1 MKKLVFLFAISIS
14 SIGAFAQVTWS
25 ENVAPILFEHCT
37 KCHHEGGIGPSSFM
51 TYDDAYNSSVGI
63 LGAITSGQMPPWPAD
78 PNYRH
83 FVGENVLTQAEKQ
96 AIEDWIVGG
105 AVSGDLAL
113 APATPVYNN
122 NTQLPS
128 VDQTFTTPNY
138 TSPATNNDY
147 YRTFVIPSGFV
158 QDGWIDGIEIIPGN
172 ADIVRHVVISY
183 DPTGAG
189 ATLDANDP
197 GEGFQ
202 SSGGSLVNG
211 AKFLAAWAPGGGPLW
226 VPFGFAQR
234 LEAGGDLLVE
244 FHYPAGTL
252 GQADQTTINLH
263 YSDDPTP
270 REVWYNPILNH
281 GPGVLDQN
289 FLYILANQTATFT
302 ETYNVTADVTLI
314 GTFPHMH
321 LIGRSISSWAELPN
335 GTTEPLISVPS
346 WDFHWQLS
354 YNYPQLIHIPQ
365 NTNLRAEAF
374 YDNTSANPFNP
385 NSPPQLVTAGEATG
399 DEMMIVFFA
408 YTYYLPGDENIVVQP
423 IVNTEEQQAFQQQFD
438 VFPNPNNGTFNVQ
451 TFNQR
456 FDKTV
461 ITITDISG
469 KVVYESKW
477 NIPGGMHTQSL
488 ELNLPKGIYVLH
500 AEGTATHKSE
510 RFIVE

>member
-1 MKKLVFLFAISIS
+1 MKKLIFLFAILIS
-14 SIGAFAQVTWS
+14 SIGAFAQVTWR
-25 ENVAPILFEHCT
+25 ENVAPILFDHCT
-37 KCHHEGGIGPSSFM
+37 TCHHEGGIGPSSFM
-51 TYDDAYNSSVGI
+51 TYDDAYNSSAGI

-96 AIEDWIVGG
+96 TIEDWLVGG
-105 AVSGDLAL
+105 ALSGDLAL
-113 APATPVYNN
+113 APSTPVYNN

-128 VDQTFTTPNY
+128 VDQTFSTPNY
-138 TSPATNNDY
+138 SSPATNSDY
-147 YRTFVIPSGFV
+147 YRTFVIPSGLA

-172 ADIVRHVVISY
+172 ADIVHHVVISY
-183 DPTGAG
+183 DATGAG

-252 GQADQTTINLH
+252 GQTDQTTINLH

-281 GPGVLDQN
+281 APGILDQN
-289 FLYILANQTATFT
+289 FLFVMANQTATFT
-302 ETYNVTADVTLI
+302 ETYNVPAEITLI

-346 WDFHWQLS
+346 WDFNWQLS

-365 NTNLRAEAF
+365 NTSLRAEAY
-374 YDNTSANPFNP
+374 YDNTSANPYNP
-385 NSPPQLVTAGEATG
+385 NSPPQLVMAGEETG

-408 YTYYLPGDENIVVQP
+408 YTYYLPGDEDIVVEP
-423 IVNTEEQQAFQQQFD
+423 IVSTEEQQFVGQQFD
-438 VFPNPNNGTFNVQ
+438 VFPNPNNGTFSVQ

-456 FDKTV
+456 FDKAVVTV
-461 ITITDISG
+461 TDISG

-477 NIPGGMHTQSL
+477 NIPGGMHTQTL
-488 ELNLPKGIYVLH
+488 ELDLPKGIYVLH
-500 AEGTATHKSE
+500 AEGQSTHESE

>member
-1 MKKLVFLFAISIS
+1 VKKLVFLFTISIS

-113 APATPVYNN
+113 APPTPVYNN

-128 VDQTFTTPNY
+128 VDQTFSTPNY
-138 TSPATNNDY
+138 TSPATNVDY
-147 YRTFVIPSGFV
+147 YRTFVIPSGLA

-172 ADIVRHVVISY
+172 ADIVHHVVISY

-189 ATLDANDP
+189 ASLDANDP

-202 SSGGSLVNG
+202 SSGGTIVNG

-252 GQADQTTINLH
+252 GQVDQTTINLH

-281 GPGVLDQN
+281 GPGILDQN
-289 FLYILANQTATFT
+289 FLFVMANQTATFT
-302 ETYNVTADVTLI
+302 ETYNVPSEITLI

-346 WDFHWQLS
+346 WDFNWQLS
-354 YNYPQLIHIPQ
+354 YNYPQLIHLPQ
-365 NTNLRAEAF
+365 NTSLRAEAF

-385 NSPPQLVTAGEATG
+385 NSPPQLVTAGEETG

-408 YTYYLPGDENIVVQP
+408 YTYYLPGDEDIVVEP
-423 IVNTEEQQAFQQQFD
+423 IVSTEEQHFVQQQFD
-438 VFPNPNNGTFNVQ
+438 IFPNPNNGTFNLQ

-456 FDKTV
+456 FDKAVVTV
-461 ITITDISG
+461 TDISG
-469 KVVYESKW
+469 KIVHESSM

-500 AEGTATHKSE
+500 AEGTTTHESE

>member
-1 MKKLVFLFAISIS
+1 MKKLAFLFAVLINST
-14 SIGAFAQVTWS
+14 AVFAQVTWS

-37 KCHHEGGIGPSSFM
+37 KCHNEGGIGPSSLM
-51 TYDDAYNSSVGI
+51 TYDDAYNNSVGI

-105 AVSGDLAL
+105 ALSGDLAL
-113 APATPVYNN
+113 APPTPVYNN
-122 NTQLPS
+122 STQLPS

-138 TSPATNNDY
+138 TSPATNSDY
-147 YRTFVIPSGFV
+147 YRTFVIPSGLA
-158 QDGWIDGIEIIPGN
+158 QDGWVDGIEIIPGN
-172 ADIVRHVVISY
+172 ADIVHHVVISY

-197 GEGFQ
+197 GAGFQ

-244 FHYPAGTL
+244 FHYPAGSL

-281 GPGVLDQN
+281 APGVLDQN
-289 FLYILANQTATFT
+289 FLFIPANQTATFT
-302 ETYNVTADVTLI
+302 ETYNVPLDVTLI

-321 LIGRSISSWAELPN
+321 RIGRSISSWAELP
-335 GTTEPLISVPS
+335 GGGTEPLISIPS
-346 WDFHWQLS
+346 WDFNWQLS

-365 NTNLRAEAF
+365 NTNLRAEAY

-385 NSPPQLVTAGEATG
+385 NSPPQLVTAGEETG

-408 YTYYLPGDENIVVQP
+408 YTYYLPGDEDIVVEP
-423 IVNTEEQQAFQQQFD
+423 IVSTEEQHVVQQHFD
-438 VFPNPNNGTFNVQ
+438 IFPNPNNGTFNLQ

-456 FDKTV
+456 FDKAV
-461 ITITDISG
+461 VTITDISG
-469 KVVYESKW
+469 KIVYESNM

-500 AEGTATHKSE
+500 AEGTTTHESE

>member
-1 MKKLVFLFAISIS
+1 MKKLVLLFAILIS

-25 ENVAPILFEHCT
+25 ENVAPILFDHCT
-37 KCHHEGGIGPSSFM
+37 TCHHEGGIGPSSFM
-51 TYDDAYNSSVGI
+51 TYDDAYNSSAGI

-96 AIEDWIVGG
+96 TIEDWLVGG
-105 AVSGDLAL
+105 ALSGDLAL
-113 APATPVYNN
+113 APSTPVYNN

-128 VDQTFTTPNY
+128 VDQTFSTPNY
-138 TSPATNNDY
+138 SSPATNSDY
-147 YRTFVIPSGFV
+147 YRTFVIPSGLS

-172 ADIVRHVVISY
+172 ADIVHHVVISY

-197 GEGFQ
+197 GAGFQ

-252 GQADQTTINLH
+252 GQTDQTTVNLH

-281 GPGVLDQN
+281 APGILDQN
-289 FLYILANQTATFT
+289 FLFIPANQTATFT
-302 ETYNVTADVTLI
+302 ETYAVPAEITLI

-321 LIGRSISSWAELPN
+321 LIGRSISSWAELP
-335 GTTEPLISVPS
+335 GGGTEPLISIPS
-346 WDFHWQLS
+346 WDFNWQLS

-365 NTNLRAEAF
+365 NSNLRAEAF
-374 YDNTSANPFNP
+374 YDNTSANPYNP
-385 NSPPQLVTAGEATG
+385 NSPPQLVFAGEETG

-408 YTYYLPGDENIVVQP
+408 YTYYLPGDEDIVVEP
-423 IVNTEEQQAFQQQFD
+423 IVSTEEQHFVQQQFD
-438 VFPNPNNGTFNVQ
+438 VFPNPNNGTFSVQ
-451 TFNQR
+451 TFNQL
-456 FDKTV
+456 FDKAVVTV
-461 ITITDISG
+461 ADISG
-469 KVVYESKW
+469 RVVYESKW
-477 NIPGGMHTQSL
+477 NIPGGMHTQTL
-488 ELNLPKGIYVLH
+488 ELDLPKGIYVLH
-500 AEGTATHKSE
+500 AEGQTTHESE

>member
-1 MKKLVFLFAISIS
+1 MKKLVFLFAATIS

-25 ENVAPILFEHCT
+25 ENVAPILFDHCT
-37 KCHHEGGIGPSSFM
+37 TCHHSGGIAPSSFI
-51 TYDDAYNSSVGI
+51 TYDDAYNSQAGI
-63 LGAITSGQMPPWPAD
+63 LGAITSGIMPPWPAD

-83 FVGENVLTQAEKQ
+83 FVGENVLTVAEKQ
-96 AIEDWIVGG
+96 AIQDWIVGG
-105 AVSGDLAL
+105 AASGDLAL
-113 APATPVYNN
+113 APAAPVYTNSS
-122 NTQLPS
+122 QLIS
-128 VDQTFTTPNY
+128 VDQTYSTPNY
-138 TSPATNNDY
+138 TSPATNSDY
-147 YRTFVIPSGFV
+147 YRTFVIPSGLA

-172 ADIVRHVVISY
+172 AEIVHHVVISY

-197 GEGFQ
+197 GDGFQ
-202 SSGGSLVNG
+202 STGGSIVNG
-211 AKFLAAWAPGGGPLW
+211 AKFLSAWAPGGGPLW

-234 LEAGGDLLVE
+234 LEAGGDFLVE

-252 GQADQTTINLH
+252 GLSDQTTINLH

-281 GPGVLDQN
+281 GPGILDQN
-289 FLYILANQTATFT
+289 FLYVLANQTSTFT
-302 ETYNVTADVTLI
+302 ETYTVPADVTLI

-321 LIGRSISSWAELPN
+321 LIGRSISSWAELPD
-335 GTTEPLISVPS
+335 GSTEPLISVPS
-346 WDFHWQLS
+346 WDFRWQLT

-365 NTNLRAEAF
+365 NTNLRAQAF

-385 NSPPQLVTAGEATG
+385 NSPPQLVTAGEQTG

-423 IVNTEEQQAFQQQFD
+423 IVSTEEQQFVQQQFD
-438 VFPNPNNGTFNVQ
+438 IFPNPNNGTFNLQ

-456 FDKTV
+456 FDKAVVTV
-461 ITITDISG
+461 TDISG
-469 KVVYESKW
+469 KVVYESKL

-488 ELNLPKGIYVLH
+488 ELNLPKGMYVLH
-500 AEGTATHKSE
+500 AEGTTTHESE

>member
-1 MKKLVFLFAISIS
+1 MKKLAFLFAVLINST
-14 SIGAFAQVTWS
+14 ATFAQVTWS

-37 KCHHEGGIGPSSFM
+37 KCHNEGGIGPSSLM
-51 TYDDAYNSSVGI
+51 TYDDAYNNSVGI

-105 AVSGDLAL
+105 ALSGDLAL
-113 APATPVYNN
+113 APPTPVYNN

-128 VDQTFTTPNY
+128 VDQTFSTPNY
-138 TSPATNNDY
+138 TSPATNVDY
-147 YRTFVIPSGFV
+147 YRTFVIPSGLA
-158 QDGWIDGIEIIPGN
+158 QDGWIDGIEVIPGN
-172 ADIVRHVVISY
+172 ADIVHHVVISY

-189 ATLDANDP
+189 AALDANDP

-202 SSGGSLVNG
+202 SSGGSLVSG

-252 GQADQTTINLH
+252 GQTDQTTINLH

-281 GPGVLDQN
+281 GPDILDQN
-289 FLYILANQTATFT
+289 FLFVMANQTATFT
-302 ETYNVTADVTLI
+302 ETYNVPAEITLI

-321 LIGRSISSWAELPN
+321 LIGRSISSWAELP
-335 GTTEPLISVPS
+335 GGGTEPLISIPS
-346 WDFHWQLS
+346 WDFNWQLS
-354 YNYPQLIHIPQ
+354 YNYPQLIHLPQ
-365 NTNLRAEAF
+365 NSTLRAEAF

-385 NSPPQLVTAGEATG
+385 NSPPQLVMAGEETG

-408 YTYYLPGDENIVVQP
+408 YTYYLTGDEDIVVQP
-423 IVNTEEQQAFQQQFD
+423 IVSTEEQHFVQQQFNIL
-438 VFPNPNNGTFNVQ
+438 PNPNNGTFNLQ

-456 FDKTV
+456 FDKAV
-461 ITITDISG
+461 ITVTDISG
-469 KVVYESKW
+469 KIVYESNM
-477 NIPGGMHTQSL
+477 NIPGGMHTQLL

-500 AEGTATHKSE
+500 AEGTTTHESE

>member
-1 MKKLVFLFAISIS
+1 VKKLVFLFVILFVSKS
-14 SIGAFAQVTWS
+14 AFSQVTWS

-37 KCHHEGGIGPSSFM
+37 KCHHEGGIGPSSLM
-51 TYDDAYNSSVGI
+51 TFDDAYNNQAGI

-96 AIEDWIVGG
+96 AIEDWITGG
-105 AVSGDLAL
+105 AASGDLAL
-113 APATPVYNN
+113 APATPNYNN
-122 NTQLPS
+122 NSQLVS
-128 VDQTFTTPNY
+128 VDQTYLTPNY

-147 YRTFVIPSGFV
+147 YRTFVIPSGLV

-172 ADIVRHVVISY
+172 ADIVHHVVISY

-197 GEGFQ
+197 GDGFQ
-202 SSGGSLVNG
+202 SSGGSIVNG

-226 VPFGFAQR
+226 VPLGFAQR
-234 LEAGGDLLVE
+234 LEAGGDFLVE

-252 GQADQTTINLH
+252 GLSYQTTINLH
-263 YSDDPTP
+263 SSDDPTP
-270 REVWYNPILNH
+270 REVWYNPVLNH
-281 GPGVLDQN
+281 GPGTLDQS
-289 FLYILANQTATFT
+289 FLYVLANQTATFT
-302 ETYNVTADVTLI
+302 ETYNVPAEITLI

-321 LIGRSISSWAELPN
+321 LIGRSISSWAELPD

-346 WDFHWQLS
+346 WNFHWQLS

-365 NTNLRAEAF
+365 NTNLRAQAF

-385 NSPPQLVTAGEATG
+385 NSPPALVTAGEQTG

-408 YTYYLPGDENIVVQP
+408 YTYYLPGDENLVVQP
-423 IVNTEEQQAFQQQFD
+423 LVNVNEQAVMKEQFE
-438 VFPNPNNGTFNVQ
+438 VFPNPNNGSFAVKTFNE
-451 TFNQR
+451 R

-461 ITITDISG
+461 VTVTDISG
-469 KVVYESKW
+469 KVVYQSKW

-488 ELNLPKGIYVLH
+488 ELDLPKGIYVLH
-500 AEGTATHKSE
+500 AEGQTTHESE

>member
-1 MKKLVFLFAISIS
+1 MKKLVFLFTVLLVAKS
-14 SIGAFAQVTWS
+14 GFAQVTWS

-51 TYDDAYNSSVGI
+51 TYDDAYNSQASI

-96 AIEDWIVGG
+96 AVEDWIFGG
-105 AVSGDLAL
+105 ALTGDLAL
-113 APATPVYNN
+113 APAAPVYSS

-128 VDQTFTTPNY
+128 VDQSYQTPDY
-138 TSPATNNDY
+138 TSPATNSDY
-147 YRTFVIPSGFV
+147 YRTFVIPSGLA
-158 QDGWIDGIEIIPGN
+158 QDGWIDGIEVIPGN
-172 ADIVRHVVISY
+172 ASIVHHVVISY
-183 DPTGAG
+183 DPTGTG
-189 ATLDANDP
+189 AALDANDP
-197 GEGFQ
+197 GDGFQ

-211 AKFLAAWAPGGGPLW
+211 AKFLTAWAPGGGPLW

-234 LEAGGDLLVE
+234 LEAGGDFLVE

-252 GQADQTTINLH
+252 GLSDQTTINLH

-270 REVWYNPILNH
+270 REVWYDPILNH

-289 FLYILANQTATFT
+289 FLFIMPNQTATFT
-302 ETYNVTADVTLI
+302 ETYTVPAEVTLI

-321 LIGRSISSWAELPN
+321 LIGRNISSWAELPS
-335 GTTEPLISVPS
+335 GATEPLISIPS
-346 WDFHWQLS
+346 WDFNWQFT

-423 IVNTEEQQAFQQQFD
+423 IVSTEEEHVFEQQFD

-461 ITITDISG
+461 VTVTDISG

-477 NIPGGMHTQSL
+477 NIPGGMHTQTL
-488 ELNLPKGIYVLH
+488 ELDLPKGIYVLH
-500 AEGTATHKSE
+500 AEGQTTHESE
-510 RFIVE
+510 RFIIE

>member
-25 ENVAPILFEHCT
+25 ENVAPILFDHCT
-37 KCHHEGGIGPSSFM
+37 TWHHEGGIGPSSFM
-51 TYDDAYNSSVGI
+51 TYDDAYNSSAGI

-96 AIEDWIVGG
+96 TIEDWLVGG
-105 AVSGDLAL
+105 ALSGDLAL

-128 VDQTFTTPNY
+128 VDQTFSTPNY
-138 TSPATNNDY
+138 SSPATNSDY
-147 YRTFVIPSGFV
+147 NRTFVIPSGLS

-172 ADIVRHVVISY
+172 ADIVHHVVISY

-197 GEGFQ
+197 GAGFQ

-252 GQADQTTINLH
+252 GQTDQTTVNLH

-281 GPGVLDQN
+281 APGILDQN
-289 FLYILANQTATFT
+289 FLFIPANQTATFT
-302 ETYNVTADVTLI
+302 ETYAVPAEITLI

-321 LIGRSISSWAELPN
+321 LIGRSISSWAELP
-335 GTTEPLISVPS
+335 GGGTEPLISIPS
-346 WDFHWQLS
+346 WDFNWQLS

-365 NTNLRAEAF
+365 NSNLRAEAF
-374 YDNTSANPFNP
+374 YDNTSANPYNP
-385 NSPPQLVTAGEATG
+385 NSPPQLVFAGEETG

-408 YTYYLPGDENIVVQP
+408 YTYYLPGDEDIVVEP
-423 IVNTEEQQAFQQQFD
+423 IVSTEEQHFVQQQFD
-438 VFPNPNNGTFNVQ
+438 VFPNPNNGTFSVQ

-456 FDKTV
+456 FDKAVVTV
-461 ITITDISG
+461 TDISG
-469 KVVYESKW
+469 RVVYESKW
-477 NIPGGMHTQSL
+477 NIPGGMHTQTL
-488 ELNLPKGIYVLH
+488 ELDLPKGIYVLH
-500 AEGTATHKSE
+500 AEGQTTHESE